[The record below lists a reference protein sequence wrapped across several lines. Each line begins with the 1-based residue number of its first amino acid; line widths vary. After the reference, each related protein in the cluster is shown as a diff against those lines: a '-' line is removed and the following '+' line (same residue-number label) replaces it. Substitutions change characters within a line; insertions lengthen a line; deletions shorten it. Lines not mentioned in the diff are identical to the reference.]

1 MPTALHKNHM
11 RLQEIWM
18 MDGTQHIPR
27 TGCVAKMKRMSEA
40 TKEALG
46 ELGAIERKRHIG
58 GT

>member
-1 MPTALHKNHM
+1 M

-18 MDGTQHIPR
+18 MDGTQHTPR
-27 TGCVAKMKRMSEA
+27 TGCVAKMKRMSE
-40 TKEALG
+40 EALG